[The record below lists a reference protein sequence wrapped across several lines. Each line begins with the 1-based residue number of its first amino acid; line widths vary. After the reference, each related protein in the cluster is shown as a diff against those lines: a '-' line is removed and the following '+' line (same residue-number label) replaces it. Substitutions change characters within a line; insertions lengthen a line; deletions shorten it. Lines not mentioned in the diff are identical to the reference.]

1 MAVASCSGVP
11 VARISIGL
19 ATDAPGKSFDLSSSA
34 ASPVNCGTCSP
45 PFDKA
50 SVSMTPGPPAWVT
63 MAKLPKPFPPCPPT
77 GGGHE
82 NMQPTVVSSS
92 REKHLTIPALRK
104 RASTAESL
112 DAMAPVCDDA
122 ALLPLSLEPLLM
134 AAMRQPFLIS
144 ELAWKSSLSGLEIF
158 STYNNFIVGSV
169 SGLKFSSIYCNTS
182 SIPICLPLPIDQTEL
197 NCNPF
202 ITADSRMNTAVAPE
216 PLIKS
221 TPLGLR
227 FGIGLVN
234 TL

>member
-45 PFDKA
+45 PLDKA
-50 SVSMTPGPPAWVT
+50 SVSITPGPPAWVT
-63 MAKLPKPFPPCPPT
+63 MAKRQSSVFDK
-77 GGGHE
+77 GGRQEKMH
-82 NMQPTVVSSS
+82 PTVVSSS

-227 FGIGLVN
+227 FGMGLVN